1 MKFIRE
7 FSISD
12 DLCDNLLALRE
23 ECAAKGLVV
32 RGQFDSG
39 DGHELNASVKDSF
52 DLGLINVPEDL
63 QVKYKIPE
71 FYQALYNC
79 IQDYFKLFES
89 MKNLGAI
96 ELGES
101 PIIIHYEPGG
111 GYKYSHCE
119 RTGAQTVTRMLTWM
133 VYLNTVSDNGGTCFD
148 YQELTV
154 SAVKGKCVI
163 WPSDFTH
170 THHGVVSETQEK
182 NIITG
187 WVNFSMA

>member
-7 FSISD
+7 FTIDD
-12 DLCDNLLALRE
+12 DLCDSLMALRE
-23 ECAAKGLVV
+23 ECVAKELVV
-32 RGQFDSG
+32 RGQFGNG
-39 DGHELNASVKDSF
+39 DGHEVNTSIKDSY
-52 DLGLINVPEDL
+52 DIGLIDVPEDL
-63 QVKYKIPE
+63 QIKYKIPE
-71 FYQALYNC
+71 FYQALFGCVQEY
-79 IQDYFKLFES
+79 YTLFDS
-89 MKNLGAI
+89 MKNLGPI

-119 RTGAQTVTRMLTWM
+119 RTGAQSVSRMLTWM
-133 VYLNTVSDNGGTCFD
+133 VYLNTVTDNGGTCFD
-148 YQELTV
+148 YQKHTV

-170 THHGVVSETQEK
+170 THHGVVSPTQEK

-187 WVNFSMA
+187 WLNFSMQ